1 MAFDGEGLG
10 SCSAAVDIEIVTLLR
25 NGRKKNAE
33 GISIKDVRKFFGFF
47 YPLCAFGPTP
57 SPLSA
62 EPTSLMN
69 KPQEKLLLAE
79 GEL

>member
-33 GISIKDVRKFFGFF
+33 GISIKDVRKIFGLFT
-47 YPLCAFGPTP
+47 LCA
-57 SPLSA
+57 
-62 EPTSLMN
+62 
-69 KPQEKLLLAE
+69 LL
-79 GEL
+79 GQPPHP